1 MKTDALKDVTYYEG
15 LRYTVTLRKDDE
27 GDFVARIVELPG
39 CLAHGEDEASAI
51 KNLRSVQRLWIEEA
65 ISSGSV
71 IPEPE
76 NDAGLPSGKWL
87 QRVPRRLH
95 RDLVNAARRD
105 NISLNQLVTSMLS
118 EALAVSSCAYAFQ
131 TFVARASQPIH
142 PHGPVL
148 TPFGWPSEACGYG
161 EGRWAVT
168 SQARIDDI
176 VQSLSRIRNLK
187 PSHFLND
194 PYADEHTETT
204 KQLARK

>member
-1 MKTDALKDVTYYEG
+1 MKTDTIKDVTYYEG
-15 LRYTVTLRKDDE
+15 LPYTIIVRKDDE
-27 GDFVARIVELPG
+27 GDFVARIPELPG
-39 CLAHGEDEASAI
+39 CLAHGESESVAI
-51 KNLRSVQRLWIEEA
+51 ENLRTAQRFWIEEA
-65 ISSGSV
+65 LAAGSA

-76 NDAGLPSGKWL
+76 DDSCLPSGKWV

-105 NISLNQLVTSMLS
+105 NVSLNQLVTSMLS
-118 EALAVSSCAYAFQ
+118 EALAVTSCSYAFQ

-142 PHGPVL
+142 PYGPVL
-148 TPFGWPSEACGYG
+148 TPFGWPSEPAYG

-168 SQARIDDI
+168 SQARIGDI